1 MEKGLSG
8 YGPGDQPTLVDFT
21 EAEQPSREAAQTA
34 PAPYGALSP
43 AARLVALAYGVTAPC
58 VLGVPRVHRTL
69 SRAGLLLRGLRL
81 DVATIRRCREEL
93 VEAGFVERSLDGR
106 VRTAPAWSLIL
117 TRIAHEQGCM
127 VPLLRAFL
135 AQRRGYEPLVDQMR
149 LRCDVVRG
157 DPRRLLELEARV
169 EARPDEL
176 NWEFLAA
183 PLADDLVRKLPDGC
197 RREALAACLNHVI
210 DTCAPPS
217 PTVRLCRELS
227 PAPEVHAADIAF
239 IRVLQGRFDAALA
252 GFGELGFEDLPAE
265 SREHKTAAGGLA
277 ATRALIALLHGD
289 DEAARRH
296 IEESL
301 DRERAGSRKRLVFP
315 DSRAF
320 VWSLLALVR
329 LDTAGANELLDRI
342 LRGAELNPSRRRVD
356 DLLWVRDARAV
367 RTTGRRYGRQG
378 LFGMS
383 ALTEG
388 LLNCW
393 REEHSDDR
401 FNLIGLEDYRRRAA
415 VSGLA
420 WVVAE
425 CDEVLDRY
433 RQAAGWP
440 AGASRTAR
448 DAGHGALGTR
458 SLIDLVA
465 PVPEWEE
472 ALKSVEKVAR
482 DLGRK
487 AARRGQARPAG
498 RRRLAWEISKEG
510 AFDWI
515 TLGVREQRQYRNGSW
530 TKGRRI
536 TAKRLVAELHEK
548 DFLLP
553 QDSEAIKAAGVERTW
568 SNRVD
573 YEFGLASLFALA
585 GHPHVHNDAGELV
598 DIVRRPAQLLI
609 DEDAEGRAVVRMAPR
624 NDGFEPGYAVTQKT
638 ERRLEVT
645 RFEAEHRSLLEAVPE
660 AGLVVPASAKS
671 RLMAAVSELAS
682 TLRVQSDAVDGVA
695 GAVSVEADPEPWVVL
710 EPLGAGLTASLVVE
724 PVPDSD
730 IYFTPGVGGINLFAH
745 RAGEPVQARRDLDAE
760 RFAVDRLIDR
770 CPALASRPTE
780 REPLVSPDPGHGL
793 ELLDDLAAVDA
804 RCKWPRG
811 EPFRIVGR
819 ASAASLSLNVKSSS
833 DWLEASG
840 GLTVDEGRVVDLRRL
855 FDLLDER
862 PGSRFLELEKGE
874 FLALTG
880 ALRRQLDDFA
890 GLSTP
895 AARGA
900 SRLHRLAA
908 PALDDLF
915 DDAEVH
921 ADAGWKELR
930 ARRSGAESFE
940 PELPSTLRAELRPY
954 QLDGYRWLARLAHWG
969 AGACL
974 ADDMGL
980 GKTVQTLAVL
990 LDRAPGGP
998 ALVVAPTSVVANWVD
1013 EARRFAPT
1021 LNVRVYAGPASS
1033 RDALL
1038 EQPAPFDLFVTTY
1051 GLLQKDGERLA
1062 ETSWH
1067 SVVLDEA
1074 QAIKNPVAKRTR
1086 AARRLP
1092 AEFRMVTTGT
1102 PIQNN
1107 LMDLHS
1113 LFGFVNPGLL
1123 GSLQAF
1129 RRRFGLAIE
1138 RDGDAAARTRL
1149 RRLIA
1154 PFVLRRLKAEVLD
1167 DLPERTEITL
1177 HVSMSVA
1184 EAEIYEALR
1193 QRAVEELEAARG
1205 NDPDLGEGARR
1216 VQVLAHLTRL
1226 RLACCDPRL
1235 VLGASDVPSSKLA
1248 AFEEIL
1254 EELLANRHKVLVF
1267 SQFVKHLGLIEE
1279 HLKGAG
1285 VSYQYLDGSTPAK
1298 ARTRRIAA
1306 FQAGEGDVFLIS
1318 LKAGGVGLNLTAA
1331 DYVIHMDPWW
1341 NPAVEDQASD
1351 RAHRI
1356 GQTRPVTVYRLV
1368 MEGAIEERIVDLHR
1382 RKRELADQLLDGASA
1397 AGRLSAEELLD
1408 LIRKPAGNGD
1418 SPRG

>member
-1 MEKGLSG
+1 VSG
-8 YGPGDQPTLVDFT
+8 YGPGDQPILLGLA
-21 EAEQPSREAAQTA
+21 EAEQPSREAAQTL
-34 PAPYGALSP
+34 PAPYAALSR
-43 AARLVALAYGVTAPC
+43 AARLVALVYGVAAPC
-58 VLGVPRVHRTL
+58 ALGVPRIQRSL
-69 SRAGLLLRGLRL
+69 SRAGLLLDGRRL
-81 DVATIRRCREEL
+81 DVATVRRCKEEL
-93 VEAGFVERSLDGR
+93 IAAGFAERSFNAG
-106 VRTAPAWSLIL
+106 VSAAPPWSFTLA
-117 TRIAHEQGCM
+117 RIAHEKGCLT
-127 VPLLRAFL
+127 PLFREIRAQ
-135 AQRRGYEPLVDQMR
+135 QRGFEPFADQMR
-149 LRCDVVRG
+149 LRCDVIRG
-157 DPRRLLELEARV
+157 GARRLLELEARV
-169 EARPDEL
+169 EARPQESA
-176 NWEFLAA
+176 WEFLAA
-183 PLADDLVRKLPDGC
+183 PLADDLLRKLPDGC
-197 RREALAACLNHVI
+197 RGEALTACLNHVI
-210 DTCAPPS
+210 DTGAPPA

-227 PAPEVHAADIAF
+227 PAPGVHAADIAF
-239 IRVLQGRFDAALA
+239 IRVLQGRFDEALA
-252 GFGELGFEDLPAE
+252 GFDGLGLEDQPAD
-265 SREHKTAAGGLA
+265 SRERRTAASGLA

-289 DEAARRH
+289 DEAAQRH

-301 DRERAGSRKRLVFP
+301 ARERAGSRKRLVFP
-315 DSRAF
+315 HSKALA
-320 VWSLLALVR
+320 WSLLALVR
-329 LDTAGANELLDRI
+329 LDTASANELFDRV
-342 LRGAELNPSRRRVD
+342 LRGAELNPSRCCAG

-367 RTTGRRYGRQG
+367 RTTGWRHGRRRSSG
-378 LFGMS
+378 LD
-383 ALTEG
+383 ALAEG
-388 LLNCW
+388 LWNCW
-393 REEHSDDR
+393 RDERPGSRFDR
-401 FNLIGLEDYRRRAA
+401 RELEDYRRQAA
-415 VSGLA
+415 ANGYA

-425 CDEVLDRY
+425 CDEVLGRC
-433 RQAAGWP
+433 RQAASR
-440 AGASRTAR
+440 ASRTAG

-465 PVPEWEE
+465 PVPEWEQ
-472 ALKSVEKVAR
+472 ALKSVEEVAR

-487 AARRGQARPAG
+487 AARRGKAPPSG
-498 RRRLAWEISKEG
+498 RRRLAWEVSKQG
-510 AFDWI
+510 DDDDWI
-515 TLGVREQRQYRNGSW
+515 ELRVREQRQYRNGSW

-536 TAKRLVAELHEK
+536 APKRLVAEFHEK

-553 QDSEAIKAAGVERTW
+553 QDSEAIKAVGAERTW
-568 SNRVD
+568 GSRLH

-585 GHPHVHNDAGELV
+585 GHPHVYNDEGELV
-598 DIVRRPAQLLI
+598 DVVRRPARLII

-624 NDGFEPGYAVTQKT
+624 DDGLEPGYAVRMET
-638 ERRLEVT
+638 ERRAAVT
-645 RFEAEHRSLLEAVPE
+645 RFEAEHRSLLKAVPE
-660 AGLVVPASAKS
+660 AGLVLPASAKP
-671 RLMAAVSELAS
+671 RLMAAVSDLAS
-682 TLRVQSDAVDGVA
+682 TVRVQSDAVAGVA

-710 EPLGAGLTASLVVE
+710 EPMGVGLTASLVVE
-724 PVPDSD
+724 PVPDSE
-730 IYFTPGVGGINLFAH
+730 IFFTPGVGGANVFAH

-770 CPALASRPTE
+770 CSELASRPTE
-780 REPLVSPDPGHGL
+780 REPLAFPEPGHGL
-793 ELLDDLAAVDA
+793 ELLDRLSAVDA

-819 ASAASLSLNVKSSS
+819 ASAASLRLTLKSSS
-833 DWLEASG
+833 NWLEASG
-840 GLTVDEGRVVDLRRL
+840 GLAVDQGRVVDLRRL
-855 FDLLDER
+855 FELLDER
-862 PGSRFLELEKGE
+862 PASRFLELEKGE

-890 GLSTP
+890 GLSAP
-895 AARGA
+895 AAKGA

-915 DDAEVH
+915 DDAEVD
-921 ADAGWKELR
+921 ADAGWRELR
-930 ARRSGAESFE
+930 ARRARAESFE

-954 QLDGYRWLARLAHWG
+954 QVDGYRWLARLAHWG

-990 LDRAPGGP
+990 LHRAPGGP

-1021 LNVRVYAGPASS
+1021 LNVRVYAGPASARS
-1033 RDALL
+1033 ALL
-1038 EQPAPFDLFVTTY
+1038 ERTAPFDLVVTTY

-1138 RDGDAAARTRL
+1138 RDGDVAARTRL

-1177 HVSMSVA
+1177 RVSMSTA

-1205 NDPDLGEGARR
+1205 DEPELGEGARR

-1235 VLGASDVPSSKLA
+1235 VLAASEVPSSKLA
-1248 AFEEIL
+1248 AFHEIL

-1279 HLKGAG
+1279 HLKSAG

-1298 ARTRRIAA
+1298 VRTGRIAA

-1318 LKAGGVGLNLTAA
+1318 LRAGGVGLNLTAA

-1382 RKRELADQLLDGASA
+1382 HKRELADQLLDGASA

>member
-1 MEKGLSG
+1 MSG
-8 YGPGDQPTLVDFT
+8 
-21 EAEQPSREAAQTA
+21 
-34 PAPYGALSP
+34 
-43 AARLVALAYGVTAPC
+43 
-58 VLGVPRVHRTL
+58 
-69 SRAGLLLRGLRL
+69 AGLLLDGRRL
-81 DVATIRRCREEL
+81 DVATVRRCKGEL
-93 VEAGFVERSLDGR
+93 IAAGFAEQAFNGGVSA
-106 VRTAPAWSLIL
+106 APAWSLTL
-117 TRIAHEQGCM
+117 ARLAHEQGRM
-127 VPLLRAFL
+127 IPLFREIRA
-135 AQRRGYEPLVDQMR
+135 QHRGFEPLADQMR
-149 LRCDVVRG
+149 LRCDVIRG

-169 EARPDEL
+169 EARPDEP

-183 PLADDLVRKLPDGC
+183 PLADDLVRTLPDGC
-197 RREALAACLNHVI
+197 RREALTACLNHVI
-210 DTCAPPS
+210 DTCAPPA
-217 PTVRLCRELS
+217 PAIRLCRELS
-227 PAPEVHAADIAF
+227 PAPEVHAAEIAF

-252 GFGELGFEDLPAE
+252 GFDELGFEDLPTE
-265 SREHKTAAGGLA
+265 SHEYKAAACGLA

-289 DEAARRH
+289 DEAAQRH
-296 IEESL
+296 IEECL
-301 DRERAGSRKRLVFP
+301 ARERAGSRKRLVFP
-315 DSRAF
+315 HSKAF

-342 LRGAELNPSRRRVD
+342 LRGAERNRSRRGAD

-367 RTTGRRYGRQG
+367 RTTNWRYGRRG
-378 LFGMS
+378 LVGLD
-383 ALTEG
+383 ALVEG

-393 REEHSDDR
+393 REDHPDSRLD
-401 FNLIGLEDYRRRAA
+401 LISLQGCRQRAA
-415 VSGLA
+415 ANGYA

-425 CDEVLDRY
+425 CDGVLGRY
-433 RQAAGWP
+433 RQADAR
-440 AGASRTAR
+440 ASGAPRTTR
-448 DAGHGALGTR
+448 NAGHDALGTR
-458 SLIDLVA
+458 SLVDLVS

-487 AARRGQARPAG
+487 AARLGQARPAG
-498 RRRLAWEISKEG
+498 RRRLAWQISKEG
-510 AFDWI
+510 AYDWI

-536 TAKRLVAELHEK
+536 SAKRLVAEFHEK

-553 QDSEAIKAAGVERTW
+553 QDSEAIKAVGTERTW

-585 GHPHVHNDAGELV
+585 GHPHVYDDAGELV
-598 DIVRRPAQLLI
+598 DIVRRLPQLVI
-609 DEDAEGRAVVRMAPR
+609 DEDAEGRAVVYMAPR
-624 NDGFEPGYAVTQKT
+624 DDGVEPGYAVTKKT

-645 RFEAEHRSLLEAVPE
+645 RFEPEHRSLLEAVPE
-660 AGLVVPASAKS
+660 AGLVVPASAKP
-671 RLMAAVSELAS
+671 RLMAVVSELAS
-682 TLRVQSDAVDGVA
+682 TLRVQSDTLDGVA

-710 EPLGAGLTASLVVE
+710 EPMGGGLTASLAVE

-730 IYFTPGVGGINLFAH
+730 IYFTPGVGGVSVLAH

-760 RFAVDRLIDR
+760 RLAVDRLIDQ
-770 CPALASRPTE
+770 CSALASRPTE
-780 REPLVSPDPGHGL
+780 QEPLASPDPVDAL
-793 ELLDDLAAVDA
+793 ELLDRLAAVGA

-819 ASAASLSLNVKSSS
+819 ASGASLSLNVKSSS
-833 DWLEASG
+833 DWLVASG
-840 GLTVDEGRVVDLRRL
+840 GLTVDQGRVVDLRRL
-855 FDLLDER
+855 FDLLAER

-890 GLSTP
+890 GLTAP
-895 AARGA
+895 AAKGA
-900 SRLHRLAA
+900 SRMHRLAA

-921 ADAGWKELR
+921 ADAGWEELR

-954 QLDGYRWLARLAHWG
+954 QVEGYRWLARLAHWG

-1021 LNVRVYAGPASS
+1021 LNVQVYAGPASS
-1033 RDALL
+1033 RASLL
-1038 EQPAPFDLFVTTY
+1038 KQPAPFDLFVTTY

-1062 ETSWH
+1062 ESSWH

-1138 RDGDAAARTRL
+1138 RDDDAAARTRL

-1177 HVSMSVA
+1177 RVSMSMA

-1205 NDPDLGEGARR
+1205 GDPDLDEGARR

-1235 VLGASDVPSSKLA
+1235 VLDASDAPSSKLA

-1254 EELLANRHKVLVF
+1254 QELLANRHKVLVF

-1279 HLKGAG
+1279 HLEGAG
-1285 VSYQYLDGSTPAK
+1285 VRYQYLDGSTPAK

-1368 MEGAIEERIVDLHR
+1368 TEGTIEERIVDLHR
-1382 RKRELADQLLDGASA
+1382 RKRELANQLLDGASVP
-1397 AGRLSAEELLD
+1397 GRLSAEELLD
-1408 LIRKPAGNGD
+1408 LLRKPAGDGER
-1418 SPRG
+1418 PL